1 MSPVRA
7 IDILIAALTIY
18 GEARGCSQH
27 GRLAVAHTIIN
38 RAKERE
44 YWGMA
49 RSTGHPDHSLAAV
62 CLRAWQYSVWN
73 ESDPNRLKLE
83 ALREEYERAIED
95 IHCRNSLKAL
105 IDALDGHEPDPT
117 DGATHYLTQQAHEKA
132 LRSDRDHWSKG
143 RDYHLQ
149 IGSHRFFK
157 GVA

>member
-38 RAKERE
+38 RAKERK

-95 IHCRNSLKAL
+95 IH
-105 IDALDGHEPDPT
+105 
-117 DGATHYLTQQAHEKA
+117 
-132 LRSDRDHWSKG
+132 
-143 RDYHLQ
+143 
-149 IGSHRFFK
+149 
-157 GVA
+157 